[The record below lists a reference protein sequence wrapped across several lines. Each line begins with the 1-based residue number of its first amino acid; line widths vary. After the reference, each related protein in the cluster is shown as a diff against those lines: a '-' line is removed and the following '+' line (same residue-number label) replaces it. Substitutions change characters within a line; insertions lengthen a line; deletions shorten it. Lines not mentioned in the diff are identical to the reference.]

1 VLHANFIRYFVHVKV
16 IDCILRVRVCVSHL
30 GTSSSSNPD

>member
-16 IDCILRVRVCVSHL
+16 IACACVCVSHL